1 MSGWFFF
8 FYILCGISD
17 MIDGFL
23 ARKMNSVTNLGAA
36 LDSTADFVFITVV
49 ISALITRIKL
59 SEWMLIW
66 LGFIIIL
73 KVLTLLTGFRKFHS
87 LAFLHTIMNK
97 ITGGLLFCFP
107 VLYTFTGFLPI
118 VFLLFISATFAALE
132 ELIINMTSAILNP
145 DVKSFFA
152 IQKHKTKK

>member
-1 MSGWFFF
+1 
-8 FYILCGISD
+8 

-87 LAFLHTIMNK
+87 LAFLHTNMNK

-107 VLYTFTGFLPI
+107 ILYTYTGFFPI
-118 VFLLFISATFAALE
+118 VFLLFISATFAASE

-152 IQKHKTKK
+152 IQKHKANK